1 MGIYRSFGARVLKI
15 VSETCGAGSLTEK
28 ASVDEVS
35 VENRFHL
42 PTHLPTTKVDASVC
56 HNYTAFSYYFY
67 GGYLCQEQA
76 CVAGQRGP
84 SG

>member
-1 MGIYRSFGARVLKI
+1 MRY
-15 VSETCGAGSLTEK
+15 VSHATQFR
-28 ASVDEVS
+28 DQVS
-35 VENRFHL
+35 SQLL

-76 CVAGQRGP
+76 CVTGQRGP